1 MMAQHVAKGILCVSI
16 MEFAGV
22 SGLTADLGFGAQ
34 ARARYAQD
42 PRQSLGRLF
51 CEPDSPTRT
60 PFQRD
65 RDRIIHS
72 SAFRR
77 LKHKTQVFVYHEGDH
92 FRTRLTHTIEVS
104 QIARS
109 LARALRLDED
119 LAECLALAHDLGHT
133 PFGHEGEDVMHDCM
147 APFGGFDHNAQSLRV
162 VTSLEQRY
170 AEFDGLNLAWETL
183 EGLVK
188 HNGPLIDGDG
198 LPLGK
203 FKGSILPFAIREY
216 AKRQDL
222 ELSTW
227 PSAEAQVAAIADDI
241 AYDAHDL
248 DDGLRAGLFAIEEM
262 RDVPFLAEILA
273 EVDAR
278 YPGLEES
285 RRIHEIVRRSI
296 TRMVEDVIDE
306 AYSRLSDLAPA
317 SADDVRAAGRC
328 MVYFS
333 KAIAEQEKEL
343 KRFLFARVY
352 RHEDVLSVRR
362 QVARVVRE
370 LFDRFR
376 ERPSIMPSPWRDN
389 LEALSEDQIARR
401 VCDYIAGMTDR
412 FAMDEHR
419 RLFDDTPELG

>member
-1 MMAQHVAKGILCVSI
+1 MRPDI
-16 MEFAGV
+16 
-22 SGLTADLGFGAQ
+22 GFGAQ
-34 ARARYAQD
+34 SRAVYAEN
-42 PRQSLGRLF
+42 PLESRGRLF
-51 CEPDSPTRT
+51 PEPESPTRT

-119 LAECLALAHDLGHT
+119 LAECLALSHDLGHT
-133 PFGHEGEDVMHDCM
+133 PFGHEGEDVLHECM
-147 APFGGFDHNAQSLRV
+147 APFDGFDHNAQSLRV
-162 VTSLEQRY
+162 VTHLEQRY

-188 HNGPLIDGDG
+188 HNGPLVGPDGA
-198 LPLGK
+198 PLGK
-203 FKGSILPFAIREY
+203 FKGSRLPFAIREY
-216 AKRQDL
+216 AQRQDL
-222 ELSTW
+222 LLDTW
-227 PSAEAQVAAIADDI
+227 PSAEAQAAAIADDI

-248 DDGLRAGLFAIEEM
+248 DDGLRAGLFAIDDM
-262 RDVPFLAEILA
+262 RDVPFLADILA
-273 EVDAR
+273 DVDNR

-296 TRMVEDVIDE
+296 THMVEDVIRQAVRNLTDTN
-306 AYSRLSDLAPA
+306 PQ
-317 SADDVRAAGRC
+317 SAQDVRMAGRC
-328 MVYFS
+328 LVEFS
-333 KAIAEQEKEL
+333 SAMAAAEKEV

-352 RHEDVLSVRR
+352 RHEDVLAVRR
-362 QVARVVRE
+362 VVARVVRE
-370 LFDRFR
+370 LFEKLRA
-376 ERPSIMPSPWRDN
+376 EPGMMPDPWNAGLETLSDN
-389 LEALSEDQIARR
+389 DVARR

-412 FAMDEHR
+412 YAIEEHR
-419 RLFDDTPELG
+419 RLFDDTPDLG